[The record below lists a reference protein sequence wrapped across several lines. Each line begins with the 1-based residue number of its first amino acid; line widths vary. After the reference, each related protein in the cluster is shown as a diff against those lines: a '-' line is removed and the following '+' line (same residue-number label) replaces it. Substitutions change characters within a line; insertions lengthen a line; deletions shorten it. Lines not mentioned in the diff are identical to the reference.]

1 MYEYDKVVLDTFL
14 EQQTKLYKE
23 KVAETPE
30 EARDFLEMSMA
41 AVCRDKKELKSYFKE
56 LGADTSWI
64 KDGKL
69 DKIDEVFSLPDGRY
83 LVVDL

>member
-1 MYEYDKVVLDTFL
+1 MGTYDKIVLDTFL
-14 EQQTKLYKE
+14 KDQTKLYKE

-30 EARDFLEMSMA
+30 EAGDFLEMSMA
-41 AVCRDKKELKSYFKE
+41 VVCRDKKELKAYFKE
-56 LGADTSWI
+56 LGADTSWV

-69 DKIDEVFSLPDGRY
+69 DAVDEVFALPDGRY